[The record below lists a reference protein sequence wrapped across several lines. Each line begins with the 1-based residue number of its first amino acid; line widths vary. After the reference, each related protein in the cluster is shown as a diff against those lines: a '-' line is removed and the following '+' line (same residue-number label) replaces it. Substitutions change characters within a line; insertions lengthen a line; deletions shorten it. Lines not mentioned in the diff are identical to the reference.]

1 MAVKYKISL
10 APDSKAAASMLAHIG
25 TDFEKAH
32 ALSTGYRVK
41 RFASLDF
48 MRGLAILV
56 MICLHIIDTVLDQNA
71 LLADINN
78 QSLIGIASVFILPF
92 LGGLAG
98 FFLLTSAISNM
109 VSMYKQQEKGL
120 STSGLIYRQVLGG
133 VLIVVFAMLTE
144 AVIGY
149 NGSFGLFARDLGGT
163 YRWDTY
169 IQTALSRWNR
179 FEAIHTIGWCLILN
193 GIIHGV
199 LSRNGGWKN
208 ISHLIKC
215 YAILAVIVVA
225 FTVPVWVGVGQ
236 FISGYPWAT
245 TLASGLRLYTPVIG
259 VDHFG
264 YVLISPFLAALA
276 APMEPI
282 FPYLAV
288 SCIGSIIGIVMSQKP
303 ALIPRNFV
311 KIVLYGG
318 FISFIVGGIGIAIT
332 FLKVMDAGG
341 FIQAINMWIDIPSHR
356 NWFPDNSARAY
367 AVNLNYS
374 SWLWQFLA
382 LNGFATM
389 VAMMTIYLVD
399 WRGIGGTFANTRIIR
414 FVRRYGFLA
423 FTNYNNQWLYF
434 LVWIVVSLF
443 VTGHRRVDMRWGGTL
458 MVLLGTLLVYHLVL
472 VAWEKIGFIGSIEW
486 MIGSIAY
493 TIIPTRRDPRKQ
505 YSRWYE
511 KGMLDVHSSFYN
523 VESVDVITPD
533 EDYHANKRDSRMIA
547 KLSKIA
553 LFSILF
559 MPFNVITLYMALSIK
574 NRESAN
580 PAIKQAIYVS
590 TVGTLLIVGFLVL
603 LSVLTP
609 NRVGFRL

>member
-1 MAVKYKISL
+1 M
-10 APDSKAAASMLAHIG
+10 P
-25 TDFEKAH
+25 E
-32 ALSTGYRVK
+32 GYRVK

-71 LLADINN
+71 LLANINN
-78 QSLIGIASVFILPF
+78 QPFIGIASVFILPF

-109 VSMYKQQEKGL
+109 VSIQKQQEKGL
-120 STSGLIYRQVLGG
+120 STRGLIYRQVLGG

-149 NGSFGLFARDLGGT
+149 NGALGLFARDLGGT

-169 IQTALSRWNR
+169 MQTALSRWNR
-179 FEAIHTIGWCLILN
+179 FEAIHTIGWCVILN
-193 GIIHGV
+193 GIMHGV

-208 ISHLIKC
+208 ISRLIRC
-215 YAILAVIVVA
+215 YAVLAVIVVA

-236 FISGYPWAT
+236 FIPGYPWAT

-259 VDHFG
+259 VDPFG
-264 YVLISPFLAALA
+264 YVLLSPFLAALA
-276 APMEPI
+276 APMEPV

-303 ALIPRNFV
+303 ALIPKNFV
-311 KIVLYGG
+311 KKILWGG
-318 FISFIVGGIGIAIT
+318 LISFFAGGIGIAIT
-332 FLKVMDAGG
+332 FLRVMDAGG
-341 FIQAINMWIDIPSHR
+341 FVQAVHMWVDIPSHR
-356 NWFPDNSARAY
+356 NWFPDNIARDY
-367 AVNLNYS
+367 AVHLNYS

-389 VAMMTIYLVD
+389 VAMMTIYLID
-399 WRGIGGTFANTRIIR
+399 WRGMGGAFANTRLIR
-414 FVRRYGFLA
+414 FVRRYGFIAL
-423 FTNYNNQWLYF
+423 TNYNNQWLYF

-443 VTGHRRVDMRWGGTL
+443 VTGNRRVDMLWGGTIL
-458 MVLLGTLLVYHLVL
+458 VLLGTLLVYHLVL
-472 VAWEKIGFIGSIEW
+472 ITWEKTGFLGSMEW
-486 MIGSIAY
+486 MIGTIAY
-493 TIIPTRRDPRKQ
+493 RLIPTRRDPGKQ
-505 YSRWYE
+505 NSRWYE
-511 KGMLDVHSSFYN
+511 KGRLDVQSAFYN

-533 EDYHANKRDSRMIA
+533 DDYRANNQDSKMIA

-559 MPFNVITLYMALSIK
+559 MPFNLITLYLALDIK
-574 NRESAN
+574 NRENPN
-580 PAIKQAIYVS
+580 PALKQAICIS
-590 TVGTLLIVGFLVL
+590 AIGTVLTAVLLVL

-609 NRVGFRL
+609 KSVGFRL